1 MKLRYYLRGLGI
13 GILVTAVI
21 LTIVLRGWNTMTD
34 AEVVERARELGME
47 DKYEAGTLAQMNSD
61 QTAAAA
67 DKTADK
73 ADGAETGTDKEKADS
88 TVAAA
93 DKTEAADSDGKTAD
107 KTEGAETGTDKE
119 KTGSTVA
126 AADKTEAADSDG
138 KTADKADAAEAGT
151 DKEKA
156 DSAEAAADKTEAADS
171 DGKTADKAEGAEA
184 GTDKEKADSTVAAV
198 EFVVN
203 SGEGSDTIA
212 AHLAKAGI
220 VKDGAAFDAFLC
232 SKGYDR
238 KLRAGNHT
246 IPANATDEQIAQ
258 ALMQM
263 PQ

>member
-73 ADGAETGTDKEKADS
+73 ADGAETGTDKEKAD
-88 TVAAA
+88 
-93 DKTEAADSDGKTAD
+93 
-107 KTEGAETGTDKE
+107 
-119 KTGSTVA
+119 STVA

>member
-107 KTEGAETGTDKE
+107 K
-119 KTGSTVA
+119 
-126 AADKTEAADSDG
+126 
-138 KTADKADAAEAGT
+138 
-151 DKEKA
+151 
-156 DSAEAAADKTEAADS
+156 
-171 DGKTADKAEGAEA
+171 AEGAEA